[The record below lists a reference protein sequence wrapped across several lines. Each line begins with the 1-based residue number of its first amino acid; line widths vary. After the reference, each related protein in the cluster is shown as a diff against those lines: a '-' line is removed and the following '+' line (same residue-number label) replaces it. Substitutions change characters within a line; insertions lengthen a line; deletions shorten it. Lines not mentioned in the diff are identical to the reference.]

1 MPKPLK
7 KLLIAIPTLVVF
19 LVGFN
24 QYFQLYA
31 FNPYSVCMTKS
42 LRIMSWNV
50 HISDPDFKNKQ
61 SAIAAEI
68 IAQDADIV
76 LVNEFDRKRSKLLD

>member
-1 MPKPLK
+1 MH
-7 KLLIAIPTLVVF
+7 PTLRF
-19 LVGFN
+19 
-24 QYFQLYA
+24 
-31 FNPYSVCMTKS
+31 MT
-42 LRIMSWNV
+42 WNV

>member
-1 MPKPLK
+1 MPRFLK
-7 KLLIAIPTLVVF
+7 KLLIALTL
-19 LVGFN
+19 LVALLVACNHHFK
-24 QYFQLYA
+24 LYA

-42 LRIMSWNV
+42 LRVMTWNV

-76 LVNEFDRKRSKLLD
+76 LVNEFQEQKA